1 MNKLLDC
8 YKRIYKCLSIVK
20 NKSKYINHAT
30 YYPEATHKSKSEIL
44 KDYLWFVWKYG
55 EVEPFY
61 FTYGFD
67 RIEMTRERIVDE
79 YLIPYMQFQKKINHL
94 NLQNPRYDD
103 FHGKMTGR
111 VITLEKF
118 YFNVFLERFGIPT
131 PKVYCFIKDKTPLYF
146 SSQFSIDTAKSVKE
160 QLKSFFSNDMDA
172 FAKPSDGQL
181 GQGIFSLRIKNGKI
195 LADGEE
201 INMEGLIQRVVSADY
216 LIQERIYQH
225 PVMAAF
231 CPSCINSIRLQT
243 VMDLEGNVHPFG
255 AGVRMG
261 RMGSSVDN
269 WAKGG
274 VFVGLD
280 MDNGRLKETGFLK
293 PQYGTSVKEHPD
305 SKIKFSGYQIP
316 FYKEAVEMA
325 IKLHK
330 YLYRCH
336 SVGWDIAITENG
348 PMFIEGNGWW
358 EISLLQA
365 VHGGLKKQIEKYF
378 VNAN

>member
-1 MNKLLDC
+1 MSYFRKVR
-8 YKRIYKCLSIVK
+8 KALSIIRHKEDFV
-20 NKSKYINHAT
+20 NNAS
-30 YYPEATHKSKSEIL
+30 YYPECELKSKSEIL
-44 KDYLWFVWKYG
+44 KDHLWFIWKYG
-55 EVEPFY
+55 DIEKFY

-67 RIEMTRERIVDE
+67 RKEMTREKMSTE
-79 YLIPYMQFQKKINHL
+79 YLIPFSNFQRRIDYL
-94 NLQNPRYDD
+94 NFQNPRYDD
-103 FHGKMTGR
+103 FHGKLTGR
-111 VITLEKF
+111 VITGDKF
-118 YFNVFLERFGIPT
+118 YFNVFLEKFDIPT
-131 PKVYCFIKDKTPLYF
+131 PKVYCFIKDKFPLYF
-146 SSQFSIDTAKSVKE
+146 NAKFSVDTSKSANE

-181 GQGIFSLRIKNGKI
+181 GQGIFSLRLKNGKI

-201 INMEGLIQRVVSADY
+201 ISMETLIQRVVSADY

-225 PVMAAF
+225 PAMAAF

-243 VMDLEGNVHPFG
+243 VMDMEGNVHPFG

-274 VFVGLD
+274 VFVGID
-280 MDNGRLKETGFLK
+280 MKNGCLMDTGFLK
-293 PQYGTSVKEHPD
+293 PKYGTSVKEHPD
-305 SKIKFSGYQIP
+305 TKIKFCGYQIP
-316 FYKEAVEMA
+316 FYKEVEEMA
-325 IKLHK
+325 SKLHN

-336 SVGWDIAITENG
+336 SVGWDIAITESG

-365 VHGGLKKQIEKYF
+365 VHGGLKQEIEKYF
-378 VNAN
+378 YF